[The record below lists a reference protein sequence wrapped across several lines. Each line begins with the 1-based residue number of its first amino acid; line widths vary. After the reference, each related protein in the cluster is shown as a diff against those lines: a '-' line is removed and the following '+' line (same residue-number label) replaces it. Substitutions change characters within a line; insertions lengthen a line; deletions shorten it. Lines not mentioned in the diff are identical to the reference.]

1 MHFRKNIQMKNKY
14 PLFVSICFICFLS
27 ISPKG
32 WCFQSSDSSAHNKAV
47 SPVVA
52 DGATPKLIAKQ
63 FSFTEGP
70 TADKKGD
77 IYFTDQPNDKIWKY
91 DTEGNLSLFMDK
103 TGRSNGMYFD
113 KKGNLVSCAD
123 ERNELWSI
131 SPDKKVKVLMSDYN
145 GQLYNGPNDVWVH
158 PKKGLYFT
166 DPLYKR
172 PWWTRPGER
181 IAKEKV
187 YYLSKNQSQAIV
199 VDSTIQKPN
208 GIIGT
213 PDGKTLY
220 VADIGA
226 GKTYKYKIE
235 KDGTLSNRQ
244 LFTELGSDGMTI
256 DNEGNIYLTGKGV
269 TVFNKDGKQIEH
281 IDIPESWSANV
292 CFGGKNR
299 DQLFITA
306 SKAVYTVPM
315 KVKGVGSK

>member
-1 MHFRKNIQMKNKY
+1 MKY
-14 PLFVSICFICFLS
+14 SYRFFLSLCLICFMA
-27 ISPKG
+27 ISPDA
-32 WCFQSSDSSAHNKAV
+32 WCFRNPDSSFQNSKQ
-47 SPVVA
+47 SKVVA

-77 IYFTDQPNDKIWKY
+77 VYFTDQPNDKIWKY
-91 DTEGNLSLFMDK
+91 DTDGNLSLFMDK

-113 KKGNLVSCAD
+113 KKGNLISCAD

-131 SPDKKVKVLMSDYN
+131 SPDKKVKVLMSDYS
-145 GQLYNGPNDVWVH
+145 GQLFNGPNDVWVH
-158 PKKGLYFT
+158 PKRGMYFT

-172 PWWTRPGER
+172 PWWTRAGER

-187 YYLSKNQSQAIV
+187 YYLPKNKTQAIV

-213 PDGKTLY
+213 PDGKMLY

-226 GKTYKYKIE
+226 SKTYKYHVE

-244 LFTELGSDGMTI
+244 LFAEQGSDGMTI
-256 DNEGNIYLTGKGV
+256 DNEGNIYVTGNGV
-269 TVFNKDGKQIEH
+269 TVYNKEGQKIEH
-281 IDIPESWSANV
+281 IEIPEKWTANV

-299 DQLFITA
+299 DELFITA
-306 SKAVYTVPM
+306 SQAVYTIQM